1 MKKILLLFIFSL
13 SFISYAQS
21 PGDIVQTFGP
31 VPGFTGSVYS
41 LVEQNDGKIL
51 VGGDFSY
58 YKGVAANKIIRLNAD
73 GTIDYSFTTGTGFNN
88 TVFSIAIQPDGKIL
102 VGGFFT
108 TYKGATEN
116 YIIRLNTDGSKDTS
130 FTTGVGF
137 SNYVKSI
144 AIQPDGKILVAG
156 GFTSYNGVT
165 ENRIIRLNTDGSKD
179 ATFITG
185 TGFNNYVYSIAVQTD
200 GKILLGGGFTSYKGV
215 AENRIIRLNT
225 NGSKD
230 TTFTTGA
237 GFNATISSIVLQSD
251 GKILVGGFFTT
262 YKGVTENRIIRLNT
276 NGNKDTSFTSGVG
289 FSDEVLSIAVQ
300 NDGKILLGG
309 GFSFYNGVTE
319 KYIIRLNTDGTKDT
333 SFNAGIGFSHSVLSI
348 AVQNDG
354 KILVGGDFIVYNG
367 VAENKI
373 IRLNADGTKD
383 IAFGPGNG
391 FNGYVNS
398 IAEQTD
404 GKILVGGSFNS
415 YKGITEKGII
425 RLNADGT
432 KDVSFTTGTVL
443 NTFWVDAIVVQID
456 GKIIVGGY
464 FTDYNGITEN
474 NIIRLNADG
483 TKDTSFTTGVGFNNY
498 AHTIA
503 VQPDGK
509 ILIGGAFTAYN
520 GVTENYIIRLNTD
533 GTKDTSF
540 VTGIGFNNNVKSI
553 VVQTDGKI
561 VVGGYFTAYNGVTEN
576 YIIRLNT
583 DGTKDSSFTTGTG
596 FNFSVNS
603 MALQTNGKILVGG
616 DFNSYNGV
624 AQNKIIRLNT
634 DGTKDSSFITG
645 NAFNSYILSIS
656 LQNNGKIIIG
666 GAFTVYNG
674 ETENRLVRLNVD
686 GTKDTS
692 FTTGTGFETAV
703 YCSLSVQNDE
713 KILVGGQF
721 GTYNGNTESAALI
734 GLHSEGV
741 LSTEGFTDFN
751 GVSLYPNPVKDIL
764 NIDLVDNTRISSVK
778 IYDLQGKLLLEK
790 ANNDIDVSSLSVG
803 VYLIKIKSEKG
814 EFTKKF
820 VKE

>member
-58 YKGVAANKIIRLNAD
+58 YKGVAANKIIRLNTD

-498 AHTIA
+498 VHTMA

-509 ILIGGAFTAYN
+509 ILIGGAFTTYN

-533 GTKDTSF
+533 GTKDSSF
-540 VTGIGFNNNVKSI
+540 VTGTGFNNYVKSI

-583 DGTKDSSFTTGTG
+583 DGTKDSSFITGTG

-645 NAFNSYILSIS
+645 NAFNSYILSIA

-674 ETENRLVRLNVD
+674 ETENRLVRLNAD

-790 ANNDIDVSSLSVG
+790 ANNDIDVSSFSLG

-820 VKE
+820 IKK